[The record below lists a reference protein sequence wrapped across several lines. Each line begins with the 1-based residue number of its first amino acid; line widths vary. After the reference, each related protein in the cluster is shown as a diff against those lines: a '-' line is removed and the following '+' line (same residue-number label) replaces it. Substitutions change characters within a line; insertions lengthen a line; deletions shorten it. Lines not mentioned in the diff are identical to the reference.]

1 MADDF
6 DNTDEIQNLSDD
18 ELREL
23 VIEKLRDEPMLHG
36 DALGVHVS
44 SGKVTVSGTVGTE
57 EEQRILDHFL
67 TDTVGLTDIRNNV
80 VIDELYR
87 TQSPEAI
94 DEHLADEEEHEGLMI
109 GDRASQYTAE
119 SEHLADMP
127 EIESLEDPGGTHD
140 VGKAIE
146 GAEPWIPP
154 EGPTPEGL
162 SGLENVG
169 TFGHDTQ
176 H

>member
-6 DNTDEIQNLSDD
+6 DNTDEILNLSDD
-18 ELREL
+18 ELRQL
-23 VIEKLRDEPMLHG
+23 VIDQLREQPMLDG
-36 DALGVHVS
+36 DAIGVHVH

-57 EEQRILDHFL
+57 EEVRILDHVL
-67 TDTVGLTDIRNNV
+67 TDSIGLTDIKNNV
-80 VIDELYR
+80 VVDELYR
-87 TQSPEAI
+87 ALSPEAI
-94 DEHLADEEEHEGLMI
+94 DEHLTDEEEHEGLMVA
-109 GDRASQYTAE
+109 DKAQPFTAE
-119 SEHLADMP
+119 SEHLAEVA
-127 EIESLEDPGGTHD
+127 EIDSLEDPGGTHE

-146 GAEPWIPP
+146 EGEPWIPP

-162 SGLENVG
+162 SGFENEG

>member
-6 DNTDEIQNLSDD
+6 DNTDEIQNLTDD
-18 ELREL
+18 ELRQL
-23 VIEKLRDEPMLHG
+23 VLDQLGEQPMLDG
-36 DALGVHVS
+36 DAIGVHAH
-44 SGKVTVSGTVGTE
+44 SGIVTVSGTVGTE
-57 EEQRILDHFL
+57 EEARILDHVL
-67 TDTVGLTDIRNNV
+67 SDSIGLTDYKNNIV
-80 VIDELYR
+80 VDELYR
-87 TQSPEAI
+87 AVSPEAI
-94 DEHLADEEEHEGLMI
+94 DEHLADEEEHEELMVS
-109 GDRASQYTAE
+109 DRAQPFSPE

-127 EIESLEDPGGTHD
+127 EIDSLDDPGGTHE

-146 GAEPWIPP
+146 EGEPWIPP

-162 SGLENVG
+162 SGLENEG

>member
-18 ELREL
+18 ELQQLVKDQLREQ
-23 VIEKLRDEPMLHG
+23 PMFDG
-36 DALGVHVS
+36 DAIGVHVR
-44 SGKVTVSGTVGTE
+44 SGNVTVSGTVGTE
-57 EEQRILDHFL
+57 EELRILDHVL
-67 TDTVGLTDIRNNV
+67 TDSIGLTEVKNNV

-87 TQSPEAI
+87 AESPEAM
-94 DEHLADEEEHEGLMI
+94 DEHLADEEAHEGLMI
-109 GDRASQYTAE
+109 GDKASQFSPE

-127 EIESLEDPGGTHD
+127 EVDSLEDPGGTHD
-140 VGKAIE
+140 IGKAIE
-146 GAEPWIPP
+146 EGEPWIPP

-162 SGLENVG
+162 SGLENLG

>member
-18 ELREL
+18 ELRQL
-23 VIEKLRDEPMLHG
+23 VMDRLREQPMLDG
-36 DALGVHVS
+36 DAIGVHVH

-57 EEQRILDHFL
+57 EEVRILDHVL
-67 TDTVGLTDIRNNV
+67 TDTIGLADVKNNV
-80 VIDELYR
+80 VYDELYR
-87 TQSPEAI
+87 TESPEAI
-94 DEHLADEEEHEGLMI
+94 DEHLADEEEHSGLMI
-109 GDRASQYTAE
+109 GDRSGPFSPE

-127 EIESLEDPGGTHD
+127 EVDSFDDPGGTHD

-146 GAEPWIPP
+146 EGEPWIPP

-162 SGLENVG
+162 SGLENEG